1 MVFEKINKNSNM
13 QMKSKNII
21 VVQNVFD
28 DLSKT
33 AQSIESI
40 RFAAHRWECDFYE
53 ISYFKHKDSP
63 STLFWDRIWAM
74 ENFKNFDKVL
84 IVDPDII
91 INEEAPNIF
100 DLMEPTTDLCVVH
113 NINRDRE
120 STPYFEN
127 ISLTISTLH
136 NTIGVLKRK
145 INNFSETTYLEKYF
159 NMGVFLYRP
168 KSLSPIIQEM
178 KELMFNDEELMKYLS
193 FKECGDWFP
202 AQNFTNAYLTH
213 ANLNIKFLPKE
224 WNWLSPDIH
233 TECNEEYFWGKM
245 KPYIYHFT
253 GTNLSKERLKT
264 YTKWKKNG

>member
-1 MVFEKINKNSNM
+1 
-13 QMKSKNII
+13 MKSKNII

-84 IVDPDII
+84 IVDPDVI

-113 NINRDRE
+113 NINRDRA

-136 NTIGVLKRK
+136 NTIDVLKRK
-145 INNFSETTYLEKYF
+145 INNFSEVTYLENYF

-178 KELMFNDEELMKYLS
+178 KELMFDDEELMKYLS

-224 WNWLSPDIH
+224 WNWLSPDID

>member
-1 MVFEKINKNSNM
+1 
-13 QMKSKNII
+13 MKSKNII

-84 IVDPDII
+84 IVDPDVV

-100 DLMEPTTDLCVVH
+100 DMMEPTTDLCVVH
-113 NINRDRE
+113 DINRDRV
-120 STPYFEN
+120 STPFFEMA
-127 ISLTISTLH
+127 SLIVAKLH
-136 NTIGVLKRK
+136 NSIDIFQRK
-145 INNFSETTYLEKYF
+145 INNFSENTYLENYF

-168 KSLSPIIQEM
+168 KSLFPIIQEM
-178 KELMFNDEELMKYLS
+178 KELMFNDEEIMKYLS
-193 FKECGDWFP
+193 YKESGDWFP
-202 AQNFTNAYLTH
+202 SQNFTNAYLTH
-213 ANLNIKFLPKE
+213 SNLNIKFLSKE
-224 WNWLSPDIH
+224 WNWLAPDIE
-233 TECNEEYFWGKM
+233 TEYNEEYFLGKM
-245 KPYIYHFT
+245 KPKIYHFT
-253 GTNLSKERLKT
+253 ATDLAKERLKT
-264 YTKWKKNG
+264 YTNWKKNG